1 MLLSSYKSSLKKNY
15 ANQNFFIEDSTPNS
29 PSYFDVTYFPDYIG
43 GGKSVIKIKGN
54 GLGLK
59 LGSQIDAEVLDIDG
73 NVIYSEFPDFV
84 DKYNNIYLS
93 IYVYDYAVK
102 GLGTLTLVG
111 QAEYDPDGDII
122 PESEQDGYNV
132 KWTRDILILPDIRNN
147 AIIDFAQGPTITAAQ
162 ITGPY
167 RVTTA
172 YTSSQI
178 LEVTSSLINYITT
191 YNKGYDFDFS
201 TTEDVLDEYLNN
213 ILINPAEISRTA
225 NIVAPN
231 TRQRDYDITAGFK
244 LIENTRFNTYVYTSE
259 SFFRKEMTG
268 GQFSFVT
275 APSSS
280 YPQTASNTTIVNTLD
295 TQLSTYGGNIVKV
308 VDHHRALLDLPVVVS
323 MSINDSTNSAYTS
336 HIYSDLKNFTS
347 SISYRPTDLTFIT
360 SSISQSYVE
369 FTFDNVNPIAG
380 QVYRI
385 KTFYKTSGQTGDYKL
400 LNDQY
405 IKNIEVLVDPS
416 RPNQTSY
423 AKQEGPYYLIGHF
436 TDISRLTYTGMFDDL
451 DWNAFKEYP
460 TYINQW
466 TAVTASDYLAD
477 AAVLSASY
485 TNSETYLFTPSAWQA
500 YSINKIYTLTFNCCL
515 EADMEL
521 EIYANSQEIS
531 TETHDSSGF
540 TKAFLATKNQEKSR
554 YSDTFCRFGKYIGS
568 IKNNNKTT
576 KGYGR
581 VAFDFEADASG
592 IGRPLFRL
600 KPSSNGN
607 TRGYISEVSVKPQ
620 LLQGFTPGLVQYPI
634 PINDNDFQQSLSQS
648 VDFKFE
654 YYDFTGNQSEFVSYI
669 KDAVINL
676 KTELPTLGC
685 QSERYQHGFSGYYRT
700 SSNDSVINQFGISTV
715 NGAPYNYLAG
725 ATGSVYYAGIAP
737 LQLFQNQLVL
747 DNYYWN
753 TRYSNRTTKTSFG
766 APVEDDNTTLSPTWK
781 ITSSWEIFDEHIVN
795 AAATYSVN
803 YPLLRSTSSV
813 DDRYFVYGPSCC
825 INKGDTNTQWSTFTE
840 SGAFVPSG
848 PTNNKAATEAL
859 RKNRLL
865 WPHIK
870 PIASQSS
877 NTFFKNYFTE
887 NGGVYRITFKVKQ
900 YNKAIN
906 TWYNADSGS
915 KLNVFIHNV
924 NGVITPTSN
933 PYGGLDG
940 AYPPTQNITTF
951 TFDSNTQWTDTF
963 TGYKYTQLSTTLVQY
978 GFPAQLVFEASGSG
992 FSNEYSLA
1000 NDGTWDYTGTG
1011 RRRDPIAFGGCID
1024 DIQICKIG
1032 VSTDPYYI
1040 KPTTPGGGEKF
1051 PGNEVPATRKRQ

>member
-1 MLLSSYKSSLKKNY
+1 MFLSSYKSSLKKNY
-15 ANQNFFIEDSTPNS
+15 INQEFFIEDSTPNS
-29 PSYFDVTYFPDYIG
+29 PSYFDVTFFPDYIG

-59 LGSQIDAEVLDIDG
+59 QGSQIDAEVLDADG

-93 IYVYDYAVK
+93 MYVYDYAVK

-111 QAEYDPDGDII
+111 QAEYDPDGDQI
-122 PESEQDGYNV
+122 PESEQDGFNV

-162 ITGPY
+162 ITGPF

-178 LEVTSSLINYITT
+178 LEVTSSLINYVTT

-201 TTEDVLDEYLNN
+201 TTEDVLDEYLND
-213 ILINPAEISRTA
+213 ILINPAERSRTA

-231 TRQRDYDITAGFK
+231 TRQKDYDITAGYK
-244 LIENTRFNTYVYTSE
+244 LIENTRFNTYIYTTQ

-268 GQFSFVT
+268 GQFSFLST
-275 APSSS
+275 PSSS
-280 YPQTASNTTIVNTLD
+280 YPQTASNTTIVNTLTD
-295 TQLSTYGGNIVKV
+295 QLSTYGGNIVKV
-308 VDHHRALLDLPVVVS
+308 VDQYRALIDLPVVVS
-323 MSINDSTNSAYTS
+323 MSISDSTNNTYSS

-347 SISYRPTDLTFIT
+347 SISYRPTDSTFIT

-369 FTFDNVNPIAG
+369 FTFDNVNPIVG

-405 IKNIEVLVDPS
+405 VKNLEVLVDPS

-436 TDISRLTYTGMFDDL
+436 TDPSKLTYTGLFDDL

-477 AAVLSASY
+477 AVVLSASY
-485 TNSETYLFTPSAWQA
+485 ANSETYLFTPSAWQA
-500 YSINKIYTLTFNCCL
+500 YSINKIYTLTFNCTL

-521 EIYANSQEIS
+521 ELYGNSQEIG
-531 TETHDSSGF
+531 TETQDTSGV
-540 TKAFLATKNQEKSR
+540 TRAFLATTNQEKTR
-554 YSDTFCRFGKYIGS
+554 YSDNFCRFGKYIGS
-568 IKNNNKTT
+568 IKNSSKTT
-576 KGYGR
+576 KGYSR

-607 TRGYISEVSVKPQ
+607 TKGYISEVSVKPQ
-620 LLQGFTPGLVQYPI
+620 LLQGFTPGLIQYPI
-634 PINDNDFQQSLSQS
+634 PINDTDFQQSLSQS

-685 QSERYQHGFSGYYRT
+685 QSERYQHGFSGVYRR
-700 SSNDSVINQFGISTV
+700 SSNDSVINQLGISTA
-715 NGAPYNYLAG
+715 NGAPTGDL
-725 ATGSVYYAGIAP
+725 TGSTGTAYYAGPTIF
-737 LQLFQNQLVL
+737 QIQQNQITL

-753 TRYSNRTTKTSFG
+753 TQYSQRSTFGSFG
-766 APVEDDNTTLSPTWK
+766 APIAVDNTAASVTWK
-781 ITSSWEIFDEHIVN
+781 ITSSWQIFDEQILN
-795 AAATYSVN
+795 IAATYNIN
-803 YPLLRSTSSV
+803 YPTLTSTSSL

-825 INKGDTNTQWSTFTE
+825 INKGDTNIQWTIFTQ
-840 SGAFVPSG
+840 SGAFRPINS
-848 PTNNKAATEAL
+848 TKITETTEAL
-859 RKNRLL
+859 RKTRLL
-865 WPHIK
+865 WPHTK
-870 PIASQSS
+870 PIESQSS
-877 NTFFKNYFTE
+877 NASLKNYFTE
-887 NGGVYRITFKVKQ
+887 NGGVYRVSFKVKH
-900 YNKAIN
+900 YNKASS

-924 NGVITPTSN
+924 NADNTSTTN
-933 PYGGLDG
+933 PYGGTPG
-940 AYPPTQNITTF
+940 QYPPLQNITTF
-951 TFDSNTQWTDTF
+951 TFNANTQWIDAF
-963 TGYKYTQLSTTLVQY
+963 TGYKYVQLSTTLVQY
-978 GFPAQLVFEASGSG
+978 GFPAQLVFEASGSK
-992 FSNEYSLA
+992 FASNEWSLGP
-1000 NDGTWDYTGTG
+1000 DGTWNYSGGDAKAVS
-1011 RRRDPIAFGGCID
+1011 PNAFGGCID

-1040 KPTTPGGGEKF
+1040 KPTTPGGF
-1051 PGNEVPATRKRQ
+1051 PTIDRN

>member
-1 MLLSSYKSSLKKNY
+1 MLLSTYKSSLKKNY
-15 ANQNFFIEDSTPNS
+15 NNQEFFIEDSTPNS
-29 PSYFDVTYFPDYIG
+29 PSYFDVTFFPDYIG

-59 LGSQIDAEVLDIDG
+59 QGSQIDAEVLDVDG

-111 QAEYDPDGDII
+111 QAEYDPDGDQI

-132 KWTRDILILPDIRNN
+132 KWTKDILILPDIRNN
-147 AIIDFAQGPTITAAQ
+147 AIVDFAQGPTITAAQ

-167 RVTTA
+167 KVTTA

-178 LEVTSSLINYITT
+178 LEATSSIVNYITT

-201 TTEDVLDEYLNN
+201 TTEDVLDEYLND
-213 ILINPAEISRTA
+213 ILINPAERSRTA

-231 TRQRDYDITAGFK
+231 TRQKDYDITAGFK
-244 LIENTRFNTYVYTSE
+244 LIENTRFNTYIYTTQ

-268 GQFSFVT
+268 GQFSFLT
-275 APSSS
+275 TPSSS
-280 YPQTASNTTIVNTLD
+280 YPQTASNTTIVNTLAN
-295 TQLSTYGGNIVKV
+295 QLSTYGGNIVKV
-308 VDHHRALLDLPVVVS
+308 IDQYRALLNLPVAIS
-323 MSINDSTNSAYTS
+323 MSVNDSINNTYTT
-336 HIYSDLKNFTS
+336 HIYSDFKIFTS
-347 SISYRPTDLTFIT
+347 SISYRPTDTTFIT

-405 IKNIEVLVDPS
+405 VKNIEVLVDPS

-436 TDISRLTYTGMFDDL
+436 TDISKLTYTGLFDDL
-451 DWNAFKEYP
+451 DWIAFKEYP
-460 TYINQW
+460 TYVNQW
-466 TAVTASDYLAD
+466 TTVTGSEYLAD
-477 AAVLSASY
+477 AVILTASY
-485 TNSETYLFTPSAWQA
+485 ANSETYLFTPADWQA
-500 YSINKIYTLTFNCCL
+500 YSINKIYTLTFNCTL
-515 EADMEL
+515 EADTEL
-521 EIYANSQEIS
+521 ELYANSNEIS
-531 TETHDSSGF
+531 IDTQYNSGV
-540 TKAFLATKNQEKSR
+540 TKAFLATQNQEKTR
-554 YSDTFCRFGKYIGS
+554 YGDSFCRFGKYIGS
-568 IKNNNKTT
+568 IKNSSKTT

-607 TRGYISEVSVKPQ
+607 SKGYISEVSVKPQ
-620 LLQGFTPGLVQYPI
+620 LLQGFTPGLIQYPI
-634 PINDNDFQQSLSQS
+634 PINDTDFQQSLSQS

-669 KDAVINL
+669 KDAVINR

-685 QSERYQHGFSGYYRT
+685 QSERYQHGFGGVYRNNSGDVVVNT
-700 SSNDSVINQFGISTV
+700 SL
-715 NGAPYNYLAG
+715 NGNYLTFNNG
-725 ATGSVYYAGIAP
+725 LPVGTLTGSTGNVYYAGIAY
-737 LQLFQNQLVL
+737 FQGLNSSYLT
-747 DNYYWN
+747 DNTYWN
-753 TRYSNRTTKTSFG
+753 TRYNTRSTKIGFTIQDSDF
-766 APVEDDNTTLSPTWK
+766 VSSPTWK
-781 ITSSWEIFDEHIVN
+781 ITSSWEIFDEN
-795 AAATYSVN
+795 MSNPTTATYSIN
-803 YPLLRSTSSV
+803 YPTLQSTSSV
-813 DDRYFVYGPSCC
+813 DGRYFVYGPSCC
-825 INKGDTNTQWSTFTE
+825 INKGDTNIQWSNFTE

-848 PTNNKAATEAL
+848 TSNNKAATEAL
-859 RKNRLL
+859 RKTRLL

-877 NTFFKNYFTE
+877 DPYFKNYFTE
-887 NGGVYRITFKVKQ
+887 NGGVYRVSFKVKQ
-900 YNKAIN
+900 YNSSGTAR
-906 TWYNADSGS
+906 WYNADSGS

-924 NGVITPTSN
+924 NTLITPTST
-933 PYGGLDG
+933 PYGGLPG
-940 AYPPTQNITTF
+940 AYPPSQNITTF
-951 TFDSNTQWTDTF
+951 TFDANTQWTDGF
-963 TGYKYTQLSTTLVQY
+963 TGYKYAQFSTTLVQY

-992 FSNEYSLA
+992 LTKATSLNGSGVWA
-1000 NDGTWDYTGTG
+1000 
-1011 RRRDPIAFGGCID
+1011 PAIKIAAFGGCID

-1032 VSTDPYYI
+1032 VSTDPYFI
-1040 KPTTPGGGEKF
+1040 KPTTPGGGDIGDQVVDKELF
-1051 PGNEVPATRKRQ
+1051 G